1 MKRLVLI
8 FALYTSLTSA
18 QSSYSFIYG
27 FTLDEKINTK
37 SITATVYY
45 KDTPLVTEV
54 KMKGGKLQKIK
65 NDFLYLE
72 KTTTVD
78 GLKKVAYNLPKNT
91 FYWWLTDAMNTALTA
106 HPERFKVKIQSKNSQ
121 INRTY
126 QLPQTFD
133 LVAENTIRLDVKKKS
148 KQQFE
153 KEFKQKIWRLT
164 LPKKEAIQTKK
175 QSEKDTLLVYSSR
188 EKIPDG
194 LLLRFPEIKTTQFF
208 SLQEFTSQGMMVQN
222 KLFLKMEEK
231 MTTNPDQSKGI
242 YVDFDGNLCAT
253 SGGILGT
260 GSGACAGAGT
270 TKQRTLYRIT
280 IQIEP

>member
-27 FTLDEKINTK
+27 FTLDKKINAQ

-45 KDTPLVTEV
+45 KNTPLVTEV

-78 GLKKVAYNLPKNT
+78 GLKKVACNLPKNT

-133 LVAENTIRLDVKKKS
+133 L
-148 KQQFE
+148 
-153 KEFKQKIWRLT
+153 
-164 LPKKEAIQTKK
+164 
-175 QSEKDTLLVYSSR
+175 
-188 EKIPDG
+188 G
-194 LLLRFPEIKTTQFF
+194 
-208 SLQEFTSQGMMVQN
+208 
-222 KLFLKMEEK
+222 
-231 MTTNPDQSKGI
+231 
-242 YVDFDGNLCAT
+242 
-253 SGGILGT
+253 
-260 GSGACAGAGT
+260 
-270 TKQRTLYRIT
+270 
-280 IQIEP
+280 